1 MINHNGLWE
10 AAARRCGWG
19 VGCRLQD
26 FSKGNSFL
34 ALRYYANLVRR
45 AKDLKSRKGLYPFRI
60 PPDSVYRS
68 RLVSMLIHRVMRSG
82 AIGSAKRIVYKA
94 LGDICRGTPA
104 EGSRLA
110 LRRPQLD
117 SRKKRRKGRKK
128 EPPLPLKWWWDKP
141 VGDSPGFGV
150 VPDYLV
156 GRRRLPDVLVRAR
169 NLGRSWMGPHLVP
182 VRILGRAISNI
193 VTGSMVKKKASKK
206 GKRRRI
212 KLVPYKVCVKRSVSV
227 AFRWLVGAA
236 RGYKGRQPFYRK
248 LCRIIQ
254 LSSEGRGG
262 AVKKKD
268 EMIKLVTKNTFKIP
282 YLGRVRRLP
291 RANTAWY
298 RPDLN
303 TRSRQEQNFQWVSS
317 LICIVRI

>member
-1 MINHNGLWE
+1 LG
-10 AAARRCGWG
+10 
-19 VGCRLQD
+19 D

-34 ALRYYANLVRR
+34 ALRYYATLVRR
-45 AKDLKSRKGLYPFRI
+45 VKDLKSMKGLYPFRI

-82 AIGSAKRIVYKA
+82 AIGSAKRVVYKA
-94 LGDICRGTPA
+94 LGDIFRVTPS

-110 LRRPQLD
+110 LKRPRLD
-117 SRKKRRKGRKK
+117 AGKKRRKKRK
-128 EPPLPLKWWWDKP
+128 ESPLPLKHWWDKP

-156 GRRRLPDVLVRAR
+156 GRRRLPDVLLRAR
-169 NLGRSWMGPHLVP
+169 DLGRSWMGQHLVP
-182 VRILGRAISNI
+182 ARILGRAIGNI

-212 KLVPYKVCVKRSVSV
+212 KLVPYKVCVKRSISV

-236 RGYKGRQPFYRK
+236 RGYRGRQPFYRK

-303 TRSRQEQNFQWVSS
+303 TRSRQEQF
-317 LICIVRI
+317 